1 MEKITEYA
9 IIDSLLDQG
18 HQLEEAYDILNHINE
33 EIRRGNN
40 LEEIFDMYSLD
51 IDLITNSDKL

>member
-18 HQLEEAYDILNHINE
+18 HKLEEAYDILNHINE

-40 LEEIFDMYSLD
+40 LEEIFEMYSLD